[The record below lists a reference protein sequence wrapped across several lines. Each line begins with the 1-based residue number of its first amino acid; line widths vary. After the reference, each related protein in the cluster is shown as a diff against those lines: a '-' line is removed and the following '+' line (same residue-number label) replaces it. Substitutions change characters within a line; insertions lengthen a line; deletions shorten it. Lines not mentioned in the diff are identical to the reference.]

1 MKIIRKNILS
11 IIVAIIIAFVSFMSP
26 GDINKINILKLH
38 NVDKLVHTIMYFAL
52 AFTLCYENRN
62 QLLKAKNYIY
72 ISIIPIIF
80 GLIIEILQPIVTR
93 GRTTQPTDELF
104 NLAGTIVAV
113 IFWYIIKHRKNASK
127 YNFL

>member
-11 IIVAIIIAFVSFMSP
+11 IIVAIIIAIVSFMNP
-26 GDINKINILKLH
+26 GDINKITILKFH

-62 QLLKAKNYIY
+62 QLLKTKNYIN
-72 ISIIPIIF
+72 ISLIPIIF
-80 GLIIEILQPIVTR
+80 GLFIEILQPIITR
-93 GRTTQPTDELF
+93 GRTTEPTDELF
-104 NLAGTIVAV
+104 NLAGTILAV
-113 IFWYIIKHRKNASK
+113 ISWYIIKHRKNTSQ